1 MKRKKLGLALGGGTM
16 RGMTHIGVLEVL
28 EENDIRPDVLVG
40 CSSGAI
46 VAAAYVCGRFNELKE
61 IAMNL
66 DEKSRRKVLDFTL
79 TGEGLIK
86 GRRLRSLFEY
96 LTAEKKFE
104 DVADTKLAFVGTD
117 ALTGNKIVINRG
129 NIAEALEITTA
140 LPGLA
145 PPRRYKG
152 RIVIDG
158 GMAMMVPSKVA
169 YELGSDAVIG
179 VNVGVNRSFL
189 TRIVG
194 DVRKLMRRSRLAKFA
209 QPIFRARDKII
220 NIDEK
225 KFLGR
230 AKEMMKKIKL
240 LDDYEKHHFNF
251 LEVYLIGLRA
261 ISRNYQKGLFRDS
274 DCDIAIRPDVLH
286 IKRLDVGKTK
296 ELIERGRKATEEKTE
311 KIIKTIGKWT

>member
-40 CSSGAI
+40 CSSGAV
-46 VAAAYVCGRFNELKE
+46 VAAAYACGRFRELKE
-61 IAMNL
+61 IAVNL
-66 DEKSRRKVLDFTL
+66 DEKSRRKVLDLTL

-104 DVADTKLAFVGTD
+104 DIANMRLAFVGTD
-117 ALTGNKIVINRG
+117 ILTGNEVVINRG

-145 PPRRYKG
+145 SPKRHKG
-152 RIVIDG
+152 RIIIDG
-158 GMAMMVPSKVA
+158 GTAMMVPSKVA
-169 YELGSDAVIG
+169 YKLGSDAVIG

-194 DVRKLMRRSRLAKFA
+194 DVRKLMRQSRLARFA
-209 QPIFRARDKII
+209 RPIFKARDKIV
-220 NIDEK
+220 NLDEK

-261 ISRNYQKGLFRDS
+261 ISRDYQKGLFRDS
-274 DCDIAIRPDVLH
+274 DCDVAIRPDVLH
-286 IKRLDVGKTK
+286 IKRLDVGKTR
-296 ELIERGRKATEEKTE
+296 ELIEKGRKATEEKLE
-311 KIIKTIGKWT
+311 EIIKAVGWK

>member
-28 EENDIRPDVLVG
+28 EEKDIQPDVLVG

-46 VAAAYVCGRFNELKE
+46 VAAAYACGRLEELKE

-66 DEKSRRKVLDFTL
+66 NEKSRRKVLDFTL

-96 LTAEKKFE
+96 LTADKKFE
-104 DVADTKLAFVGTD
+104 DLNDISLAFVGTD
-117 ALTGNKIVINRG
+117 VLTGNEVVINEG
-129 NIAEALEITTA
+129 SIAEALEITTA
-140 LPGLA
+140 LPGFA
-145 PPRRYKG
+145 PPRRHRG
-152 RIVIDG
+152 RIIIDG
-158 GMAMMVPSKVA
+158 WTAMMVPSKVA
-169 YELGSDAVIG
+169 YGLYSDVVIG

-189 TRIVG
+189 TQIVG
-194 DVRKLMRRSRLAKFA
+194 DVRKLMRQSRLAKIA
-209 QPIFRARDKII
+209 RPIFRARDKIVSL
-220 NIDEK
+220 DEK

-240 LDDYEKHHFNF
+240 LDDYENHHFNF
-251 LEVYLIGLRA
+251 LEVYLIGLRV
-261 ISRNYQKGLFRDS
+261 ISRDYKKGLFRDS
-274 DCDIAIRPDVLH
+274 DCDIAIRPEVLH

-296 ELIERGRKATEEKTE
+296 ELIEKGRKATEEKLE
-311 KIIKTIGKWT
+311 EIIKAVGWK